1 MPTINLGRVGFVQK
15 GTYNSST
22 PYKVNDVVTDDGQVF
37 ACIVAN
43 TGEALTDTIY
53 WSPWV
58 SVQGIINDTVP
69 LETKAYSGYK
79 TQQLHD
85 SQAEALANL
94 ASASGKIQNEAT
106 PVFNGIPLV
115 LTDMPFDIA
124 TDSTDTEVIEFNNA
138 ANTITFK
145 VDASYNFISTVEFE
159 SSTNSQRTIN
169 FALINTSNGSVVTQE
184 TATLETESGDI
195 EIIPFNT
202 LLTLGKNGMP
212 SAPLTIKL
220 QAIASGTGYKLN
232 RFSSILASS
241 NAYESSTTEASQV
254 VFTPYGSI
262 EATTVQ
268 IALQELDDEKASDT
282 DVIHTTGDETKAG
295 VLTFTSIP
303 KAPTATPGTNTT
315 SLATTAFV
323 KAAIEAIPAP
333 VIPVIPDAT
342 NLVKGIDY
350 KGLLAEYEVTG
361 SARTSIDF
369 SGLDINTH
377 KSYRIEIELYVAS
390 VAPAIYCFVNN
401 DTTITN
407 YYFQI
412 WGGNAAA
419 FTGARANNPT
429 VQSIGIAG
437 NHACNLNCVR
447 SNGTPIFTGIYSSQ
461 LGTTLIGYNVLMYKT
476 STVTNITQLTFTS
489 SVTNAIGIGSKIR
502 IYRGDV

>member
-1 MPTINLGRVGFVQK
+1 MPTMNLGRVGFVQK

-22 PYKVNDVVTDDGQVF
+22 PYKVNDVVTSDGQVF

-94 ASASGKIQNEAT
+94 ASASGKIQSETT

-212 SAPLTIKL
+212 SAPLTIKI

-342 NLVKGIDY
+342 NSVKGIDY
-350 KGLLAEYEVTG
+350 KGLLAEYTVSG
-361 SARTSIDF
+361 SAVTSIDF

-377 KSYRIEIELYVAS
+377 KSYRVEIEMVTMSACVL
-390 VAPAIYCFVNN
+390 YCFVNA
-401 DTTITN
+401 DTTVTN
-407 YYFQI
+407 YYTQTS
-412 WGGNAAA
+412 GG
-419 FTGARANNPT
+419 GATAWSGGRYNTPAT
-429 VQSIGIAG
+429 ITASATG
-437 NHACNLNCVR
+437 NHIGNFSVER
-447 SNGTPIFTGIYSSQ
+447 VNGVPNFVGIGSSQ
-461 LGTTLIGYNVLMYKT
+461 LGTTPVFYNFFTLKT
-476 STVTNITQLTFTS
+476 ATVANITQLTFTS
-489 SVTNAIGIGSKIR
+489 SVASAIGVGSKIR

>member
-15 GTYNSST
+15 GIHNPLT

-58 SVQGIINDTVP
+58 SVQGIINDAAP

-79 TQQLHD
+79 VQQLHD
-85 SQAEALANL
+85 AQAEAIANL
-94 ASASGKIQNEAT
+94 ATASGKIQNETT

-115 LTDMPFDIA
+115 LTDMPFSII
-124 TDSTDTEVIEFNNA
+124 TDSTDTDIIEFDDV
-138 ANTITFK
+138 ANTLTFK
-145 VDASYNFISTVEFE
+145 IDASYNFISTVEFE
-159 SSTNSQRTIN
+159 SSTNQARTID
-169 FALINTSNGSVVTQE
+169 FALINTSNGSVVVQE
-184 TATLETESGDI
+184 TATLETASGDI

-212 SAPLTIKL
+212 SAPLTIKI

-268 IALQELDDEKASDT
+268 IALQELDDEKASDV

-303 KAPTATPGTNTT
+303 KAPTSTAGNNTT
-315 SLATTAFV
+315 NIATTAFV
-323 KAAIEAIPAP
+323 KNAIGAIPT
-333 VIPVIPDAT
+333 ISDASQT
-342 NLVKGIDY
+342 GKGIIEIATDAEVQAGTDTTRAVTPAGMKAGLNATGTAPIYACRAWINFNGTGTVAIRASGNVSSITDNGVGDY
-350 KGLLAEYEVTG
+350 TVNFTTAMSDTNYSVSETANATG
-361 SARTSIDF
+361 HRIYDDVRAKTTTSTSIA
-369 SGLDINTH
+369 T
-377 KSYRIEIELYVAS
+377 YVS
-390 VAPAIYCFVNN
+390 
-401 DTTITN
+401 
-407 YYFQI
+407 
-412 WGGNAAA
+412 
-419 FTGARANNPT
+419 
-429 VQSIGIAG
+429 
-437 NHACNLNCVR
+437 
-447 SNGTPIFTGIYSSQ
+447 
-461 LGTTLIGYNVLMYKT
+461 
-476 STVTNITQLTFTS
+476 TNITFADASQINVSIF
-489 SVTNAIGIGSKIR
+489 R
-502 IYRGDV
+502 